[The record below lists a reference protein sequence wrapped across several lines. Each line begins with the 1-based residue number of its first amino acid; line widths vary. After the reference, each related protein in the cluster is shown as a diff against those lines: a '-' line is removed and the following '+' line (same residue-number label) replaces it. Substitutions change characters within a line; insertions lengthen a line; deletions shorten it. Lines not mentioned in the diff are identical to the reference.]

1 MLAKNDNKLQLNTMI
16 LRRKIANHT
25 HVKSSIYVNYSYN
38 HMSIIYI
45 TSTLYFFNITT
56 TTLSRNSG
64 FEFLSANYYL
74 LIF

>member
-1 MLAKNDNKLQLNTMI
+1 MQKVL
-16 LRRKIANHT
+16 
-25 HVKSSIYVNYSYN
+25 YVNYSYN

-64 FEFLSANYYL
+64 LEFLSANYYL